1 MILILRLELDNETIE
16 ISEHI
21 IKDEIT
27 QVPYSAVNINSQEST
42 IGSGSALE
50 KKINSST
57 LTMTKDEI
65 KEFISSYG
73 IDAEKLQTLNKRY
86 ILYIIFLLKTGY
98 MGLNDLDV
106 FMKLDTS
113 ESRETFILNCIGDSG
128 VTLTSSFEKILVS
141 SSQNRTKNTRL
152 YSKYNDSN
160 DDVIENLFNPNFVL
174 DERNNFSFV
183 ENGVNKEKYFL
194 DDNGTNMYSMILRGD
209 TYFSNTDEEY
219 SIGDVKDFDPTDK
232 YIREY
237 LILSREFAPKI
248 YLLKYSIQNAKAYLK
263 NGMSQEFLF
272 YDVDKK
278 YSIANKSI
286 LDELL
291 FNSMYIARDKYKNM
305 TTIPFI
311 KDDYSKILKDG
322 NSLYIENDGHL
333 TIRNGSGSTAVR
345 STITF
350 KTSGKSF
357 YDTFEK
363 ELLKINTTKLY
374 GSIAKDLKN
383 IFLAKIR
390 SIFKYSI
397 DSDGNKID
405 AGLDYAIKGNYTYTV
420 DKTKVKISFKNEKEF
435 GDKLKLVD
443 GDGNTYSS
451 IYNYV
456 KTIETQTVKSELF
469 KDYTNDLSK
478 LKGLLRELSDTC
490 SNIYIKEYEDDYNG
504 KTYSEEDLNKF
515 TKLTKEDT
523 NKMSST
529 EYFYII
535 DDKKFKK
542 VDYNYIYADGNEN
555 ASIYVLKPEY
565 KKYRITSLNLS
576 NTNFYKI
583 PTRNIIETE
592 SSETGVKISTEYMLS
607 KEISASDGTNS
618 LKQTIEKIQD
628 LFNIGGINDSDKIE
642 KRKNIIYNFFNIN
655 SIGSMTE
662 EEGLYLV
669 IVLNLLDNYYNY
681 LLDDK
686 ATFANISFD
695 VDPAVYEFWHTVML
709 FKQCFVDTTNIMDRF
724 NYFDYRFANNCTPE
738 KYVSNFIR
746 AVNHKNFIVY
756 TKWVQ

>member
-27 QVPYSAVNINSQEST
+27 QVPYSSLNIDSSDLT
-42 IGSGSALE
+42 IGSGSTLE

-65 KEFISSYG
+65 KDFISSYG
-73 IDAEKLQTLNKRY
+73 INAEKLQALNKRY

-106 FMKLDTS
+106 FMKLETS
-113 ESRETFILNCIGDSG
+113 ESKETFILNCIGESG
-128 VTLTSSFEKILVS
+128 VTLTSSFERILVS
-141 SSQNRTKNTRL
+141 SSQNRIKNTRL

-160 DDVIENLFNPNFVL
+160 DNVIENLFNPNFVL
-174 DERNNFSFV
+174 NKRNNFSFV
-183 ENGVNKEKYFL
+183 ESGTNKEKYFL
-194 DDNGTNMYSMILRGD
+194 DDSGTNMYSMISRGD
-209 TYFSNTDEEY
+209 TYFSSTDEEY
-219 SIGDVKDFDPTDK
+219 SSGDVKDFDPNDR

-237 LILSREFAPKI
+237 LILSREFVPKI
-248 YLLKYSIQNAKAYLK
+248 YLLKYSIQNANAYLK

-278 YSIANKSI
+278 YSIVNKSI

-291 FNSMYIARDKYKNM
+291 FNSMYIARDKYKKM
-305 TTIPFI
+305 ATIPFI
-311 KDDYSKILKDG
+311 KDAYSKILKDE

-350 KTSGKSF
+350 YTSGKSF

-363 ELLKINTTKLY
+363 ELLEINTTKLY

-397 DSDGNKID
+397 GSDDNKID

-420 DKTKVKISFKNEKEF
+420 DKTKVKKILKNEKEF

-443 GDGNTYSS
+443 SDGNVYNS
-451 IYNYV
+451 IYKYV
-456 KTIETQTVKSELF
+456 TTIEQQTVKSELF

-478 LKGLLRELSDTC
+478 LKRLLRELSDIC
-490 SNIYIKEYEDDYNG
+490 SNIYIEEYEDDYNG
-504 KTYSEEDLNKF
+504 KTYSEEDLKYKF

-523 NKMSST
+523 KKMSST

-535 DDKKFKK
+535 DNNRFKK
-542 VDYNYIYADGNEN
+542 VDYSYIYADGNEN
-555 ASIYVLKPEY
+555 ANIYALKPEY
-565 KKYRITSLNLS
+565 KKYKVTSLNLS
-576 NTNFYKI
+576 NTNFHKI
-583 PTRNIIETE
+583 TTRNIVETE
-592 SSETGVKISTEYMLS
+592 SSETGDKISTEYMLS
-607 KEISASDGTNS
+607 KEISSSDGTNS

-628 LFNIGGINDSDKIE
+628 LFNVGGINDLDKI
-642 KRKNIIYNFFNIN
+642 KNRKNIIYNFFNIN
-655 SIGSMTE
+655 SVGSMTE

-669 IVLNLLDNYYNY
+669 IVLNLLDNYYSY

-686 ATFANISFD
+686 AKFADISFD

-709 FKQCFVDTTNIMDRF
+709 FKQCFVDTTNIMERF
-724 NYFDYRFANNCTPE
+724 NYFDYRFADNCTPE
-738 KYVSNFIR
+738 KYVINFIR
-746 AVNHKNFIVY
+746 AVNHKNFIVD
-756 TKWVQ
+756 TK